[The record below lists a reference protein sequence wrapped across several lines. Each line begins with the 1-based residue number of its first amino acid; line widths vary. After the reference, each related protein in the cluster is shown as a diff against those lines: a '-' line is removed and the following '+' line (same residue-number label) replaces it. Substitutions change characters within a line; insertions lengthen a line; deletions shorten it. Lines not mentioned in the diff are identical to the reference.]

1 MPEVP
6 EPEVPELGLPEPV
19 LVVLVPAV
27 GVAWLAAAD
36 VWLDAGVLLVC
47 GLSRVLT
54 TDPSALVTGS
64 VTGWRTP
71 ETPDVTPE
79 SVDGRLP
86 VAAWA
91 GWARSARN
99 SQIPP
104 LAMANLAARRN
115 PENDAAC
122 TRLRHRQLPVAGK
135 LTPAVR
141 MPGYGRPGRS
151 RVIPAAVADRRP
163 VRSPPYSQGVPFR
176 DTQPEITPS
185 PRWCW
190 GFPLPLG
197 PKEVTLS
204 RYRVVEICAGC
215 GRAVSARA

>member
-1 MPEVP
+1 VPEVPEPVVP
-6 EPEVPELGLPEPV
+6 EPEVPELVLPEPV
-19 LVVLVPAV
+19 PTV

-79 SVDGRLP
+79 IVDGRLP

-104 LAMANLAARRN
+104 VAMANLAARRIRRT
-115 PENDAAC
+115 
-122 TRLRHRQLPVAGK
+122 TRRVLGFDIGSSQSPGNSRLPSGC
-135 LTPAVR
+135 PATGV
-141 MPGYGRPGRS
+141 PGRS

-163 VRSPPYSQGVPFR
+163 VRSPPYS
-176 DTQPEITPS
+176 
-185 PRWCW
+185 
-190 GFPLPLG
+190 
-197 PKEVTLS
+197 
-204 RYRVVEICAGC
+204 
-215 GRAVSARA
+215 